1 MADSVDAVLQTLWQE
16 DPQRW
21 VVTHD
26 SGALRV
32 GVGPD
37 GSVENVHFEPRWF
50 KALPVQELGEAI
62 LETKYRSDALRREEA
77 EAYAPAEQPAEDPAL
92 EMPGKRSR
100 DRAHALSRL
109 NNLLTAFDQVSEY
122 REAVNT
128 AAREETTLT
137 SASGRL
143 SMQIRGGTP
152 QGLTLDPYGVELL
165 PTQELEAD
173 VIDLFARSRVWLESH
188 REDALK
194 QYPELAA
201 IARH

>member
-1 MADSVDAVLQTLWQE
+1 MADSVDEVLQTLWQE

-109 NNLLTAFDQVSEY
+109 DNLLAAFDHVSEY
-122 REAVNT
+122 G
-128 AAREETTLT
+128 AAGNSAACVKTTLT
-137 SASGRL
+137 SASARL
-143 SMQIRGGTP
+143 SMQIRGGTS
-152 QGLTLDPYGVELL
+152 QDLTLDPYGVVLL
-165 PTQELEAD
+165 PTK
-173 VIDLFARSRVWLESH
+173 V
-188 REDALK
+188 
-194 QYPELAA
+194 LAA
-201 IARH
+201 D